1 MPAAAWVTL
10 IIAALIIAITAV
22 GLLRVI
28 FHLRAIRATLRQ
40 VTVGVAAVAQLT
52 SSVPERLTSGNA
64 SLTPVS
70 GFCQPVCP
78 GGGEGDERLSPGAGV
93 RDQSGNFRLHLM

>member
-28 FHLRAIRATLRQ
+28 IHLKVIRGTLVTTTGGARAI
-40 VTVGVAAVAQLT
+40 AQLT
-52 SSVPERLTSGNA
+52 STVPERLTSVNA
-64 SLTPVS
+64 SLKP
-70 GFCQPVCP
+70 
-78 GGGEGDERLSPGAGV
+78 V
-93 RDQSGNFRLHLM
+93 RDFCETV